1 MAYENQSFATLG
13 VNLNRQNYGALDIS
27 QVFANIN
34 DFNYYLTKGQNQ
46 TNVSDY
52 WKNIIPYP
60 YEGQVVATVINGVV
74 SVYVLTLDSSTG
86 FFAALELGNKTYI
99 NDEITKA
106 KDEVKGYVD
115 GKIAWGSF

>member
-46 TNVSDY
+46 TDVSDY
-52 WKNIIPYP
+52 WKNITPYP

-74 SVYVLTLDSSTG
+74 SVYVLTLDPSTG
-86 FFAALELGNKTYI
+86 FFVTLELGNKTYI
-99 NDEITKA
+99 NGEIAKI
-106 KDEVKGYVD
+106 KDEAKGYVD
-115 GKIAWGSF
+115 GKMAWGSF